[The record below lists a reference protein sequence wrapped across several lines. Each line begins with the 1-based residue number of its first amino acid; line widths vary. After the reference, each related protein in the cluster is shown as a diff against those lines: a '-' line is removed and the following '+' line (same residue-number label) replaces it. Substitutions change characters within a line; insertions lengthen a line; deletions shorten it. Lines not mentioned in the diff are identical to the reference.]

1 MCCGNNPKR
10 RITQS
15 EQKPQSQ
22 PAQKI
27 GSTNQQV
34 SNYNAALEA
43 QKASNQATNTKKIY
57 R

>member
-1 MCCGNNPKR
+1 MCACGGSKKR
-10 RITQS
+10 RITQQ
-15 EQKPQSQ
+15 EQK

-34 SNYNAALEA
+34 SSYNAALEA
-43 QKASNQATNTKKIY
+43 QKAHNQATNPKKIY

>member
-1 MCCGNNPKR
+1 MVVMCACGGSKKR
-10 RITQS
+10 RITQQ
-15 EQKPQSQ
+15 EQK

-27 GSTNQQV
+27 GSTNQQA

-43 QKASNQATNTKKIY
+43 QKAHNQASNPKKIY